1 VVGIWELAA
10 IIITAWED
18 FESFV
23 GTILLFSKPER
34 VFPSS
39 MGTRLVHQKP
49 MSLAIRRPT

>member
-1 VVGIWELAA
+1 MVGIWELAA

-49 MSLAIRRPT
+49 MSPAIRRPT